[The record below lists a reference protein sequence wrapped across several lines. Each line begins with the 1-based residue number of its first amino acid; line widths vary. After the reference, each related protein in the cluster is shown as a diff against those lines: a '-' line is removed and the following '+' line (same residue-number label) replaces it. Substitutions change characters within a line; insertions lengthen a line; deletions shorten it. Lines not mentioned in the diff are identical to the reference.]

1 MSLVRR
7 TKRKH
12 SRVLEYDSTAVPMA
26 VPLGTRIKAVLSKHE
41 GMEQKAYRNPACIMP
56 GCMEEGH

>member
-26 VPLGTRIKAVLSKHE
+26 VPLGTGRTRVDLLVL
-41 GMEQKAYRNPACIMP
+41 EQIYSFT
-56 GCMEEGH
+56 GYSQGY